1 MAQNESSRQLR
12 KDAKSQMRQFTKEVT
27 AAATRMEQ
35 RCHGHDV
42 L

>member
-1 MAQNESSRQLR
+1 MAQNESRRQLR
-12 KDAKSQMRQFTKEVT
+12 KDAKSQMRQFTKEVI
-27 AAATRMEQ
+27 AAAARMEQ

>member
-1 MAQNESSRQLR
+1 MAPNESRRPLR
-12 KDAKSQMRQFTKEVT
+12 KDAKSQMRQFTKEVIV
-27 AAATRMEQ
+27 AAARRDQ

>member
-1 MAQNESSRQLR
+1 MAPNESRRPLR
-12 KDAKSQMRQFTKEVT
+12 KDAKSQMRQFTKEVIV
-27 AAATRMEQ
+27 AAMEQ